1 MGNKYFSMTNINTK
15 EMVTYTIYD
24 DYIEAIT
31 NDNSM
36 TRFSKNNKYDNKVIM
51 DLINNLI
58 NQGCII
64 NEMNII

>member
-1 MGNKYFSMTNINTK
+1 MCNKYFSMTNINTK
-15 EMVTYTIYD
+15 D
-24 DYIEAIT
+24 
-31 NDNSM
+31 
-36 TRFSKNNKYDNKVIM
+36 DNKVIM